1 MAIRTLSGVIVHHAV
16 VITFSLTTKDGRA
29 VVMAD
34 SVKVNLQA
42 PEATTYGA
50 TTVSSK
56 SLDGG
61 SWARRAGTL
70 HVVDIRKWHYA
81 YMAILFVDFIAQ
93 MAFLSFV
100 SEELGHFEF
109 YLRLTWAISAS
120 CMVLYVLD
128 MGLRLLSLR
137 GAMLQSFAAI
147 LDFVVV
153 VALLVCLYFRY
164 YSLHGV
170 FWWTMASFILTA
182 LHIVVKPKT
191 RMFSKKFH
199 KFRAGFEKIH
209 ISVGSVRASLYKIPG
224 MAADDILTL
233 ERKLTQIAGNAD
245 GDISRPKLMTFLEL
259 ALVYRPKECS
269 VSEFLSYL
277 RDLDASTYSYG
288 AVDVVT
294 STLRHW
300 SGQTCDLLMVVVV
313 VCVNASINPVQ
324 ALLLNLLA
332 DQAFLPSSKMDQD
345 TALVY
350 GVAGLLALCIP
361 FALGD
366 AMIGYVEMDILGSK
380 MISKAT
386 AQLQGDVLHTILSQP
401 TSFFA
406 TRSDGDLNNLF
417 GSDLARVNGLWQ
429 AVFWNLINPLVSILF
444 GFGYLLYAQPPL
456 GLLAFAFAFVLVT
469 SGPQG
474 YAAKQSKAFGSQNA
488 YVASDFANAIAC
500 QKPTLLI
507 KFRSV
512 VDTLKS
518 AQFRKDFWSGIVQI
532 YVESAMY
539 VFVAVMTASLAI
551 QVRQGKLT
559 SGQFFAFVT
568 MLARVSSPVTILGI
582 MHVPVFAGGFM
593 RVAIGNASSLQRLD
607 LLLALL
613 PSASSSSSS
622 PMTAMPPME
631 TSVSFEN
638 LTFQYKKGGANVL
651 NQLNATIPKGTYM
664 IMPAS
669 STVVW
674 SHRIHLSAGAYTCL
688 VGPSGCG
695 KSSLLSCLMQFN
707 NITSGTIA
715 IDNVDIQAYVPNI
728 YISSIT
734 QVYTWIILMFMYY
747 LVRYSK
753 ESVMAQIA
761 VVFQDGGILNG
772 SVLDNIRYGNE
783 NASTD
788 ECIEAAKWA
797 EADKFVAKLPQGY
810 ATIMGQHATCNMSGG
825 QVQRICL
832 ARALVRKPSLLLL
845 DEATSALDP
854 ETEASIVRTLETL
867 ARDFHMTILSVTH
880 RLSTARNADLIL
892 VLDKGAV
899 AETGTYD
906 SLVASPDSLF
916 SEMVSQSTSSDQKLP
931 ATSSRGAKLVGA
943 EASKHAAE
951 LETFQRHLDKQAKV
965 QGTILTFQRSTAG
978 SKRAVI
984 AHDDEPLLQ
993 DDQGNSTTHAVL

>member
-1 MAIRTLSGVIVHHAV
+1 
-16 VITFSLTTKDGRA
+16 
-29 VVMAD
+29 
-34 SVKVNLQA
+34 
-42 PEATTYGA
+42 
-50 TTVSSK
+50 
-56 SLDGG
+56 
-61 SWARRAGTL
+61 
-70 HVVDIRKWHYA
+70 
-81 YMAILFVDFIAQ
+81 
-93 MAFLSFV
+93 
-100 SEELGHFEF
+100 
-109 YLRLTWAISAS
+109 
-120 CMVLYVLD
+120 
-128 MGLRLLSLR
+128 
-137 GAMLQSFAAI
+137 
-147 LDFVVV
+147 
-153 VALLVCLYFRY
+153 
-164 YSLHGV
+164 
-170 FWWTMASFILTA
+170 
-182 LHIVVKPKT
+182 
-191 RMFSKKFH
+191 
-199 KFRAGFEKIH
+199 
-209 ISVGSVRASLYKIPG
+209 
-224 MAADDILTL
+224 
-233 ERKLTQIAGNAD
+233 
-245 GDISRPKLMTFLEL
+245 
-259 ALVYRPKECS
+259 
-269 VSEFLSYL
+269 
-277 RDLDASTYSYG
+277 
-288 AVDVVT
+288 
-294 STLRHW
+294 
-300 SGQTCDLLMVVVV
+300 
-313 VCVNASINPVQ
+313 
-324 ALLLNLLA
+324 
-332 DQAFLPSSKMDQD
+332 
-345 TALVY
+345 
-350 GVAGLLALCIP
+350 
-361 FALGD
+361 
-366 AMIGYVEMDILGSK
+366 

-500 QKPTLLI
+500 QKVVRAYALQPTLLI

-568 MLARVSSPVTILGI
+568 MLARVSSPVTILG
-582 MHVPVFAGGFM
+582 
-593 RVAIGNASSLQRLD
+593 
-607 LLLALL
+607 
-613 PSASSSSSS
+613 
-622 PMTAMPPME
+622 
-631 TSVSFEN
+631 
-638 LTFQYKKGGANVL
+638 
-651 NQLNATIPKGTYM
+651 
-664 IMPAS
+664 
-669 STVVW
+669 
-674 SHRIHLSAGAYTCL
+674 AYTCL

-715 IDNVDIQAYVPNI
+715 IDNVDIQA
-728 YISSIT
+728 
-734 QVYTWIILMFMYY
+734 
-747 LVRYSK
+747 YSK

>member
-1 MAIRTLSGVIVHHAV
+1 MAIRTLSGVNVHHAAV

-147 LDFVVV
+147 LDLVVV

-191 RMFSKKFH
+191 RVFSKKFH

-300 SGQTCDLLMVVVV
+300 SGQTCDLFMVVVV

-500 QKPTLLI
+500 QKPTLLS

-568 MLARVSSPVTILGI
+568 MLARVSSPVTILG
-582 MHVPVFAGGFM
+582 MSRGFM

-613 PSASSSSSS
+613 PSSTSSSSSLG
-622 PMTAMPPME
+622 TAMPPME

-674 SHRIHLSAGAYTCL
+674 SHHIHLSAGAYTCL

-715 IDNVDIQAYVPNI
+715 IDNVDIQA
-728 YISSIT
+728 
-734 QVYTWIILMFMYY
+734 
-747 LVRYSK
+747 YSK

-951 LETFQRHLDKQAKV
+951 LETFQRHLDEQAKV
-965 QGTILTFQRSTAG
+965 QGTILTTFQRSTAG
-978 SKRAVI
+978 SKRAVV

-993 DDQGNSTTHAVL
+993 DDQGNSTTHAVV

>member
-1 MAIRTLSGVIVHHAV
+1 
-16 VITFSLTTKDGRA
+16 
-29 VVMAD
+29 MAD

-137 GAMLQSFAAI
+137 GAVLQSFAAI

-164 YSLHGV
+164 YRLHGV

-191 RMFSKKFH
+191 RVFSKKFH

-224 MAADDILTL
+224 MAVDDILTL

-366 AMIGYVEMDILGSK
+366 AMIGYFQSK

-500 QKPTLLI
+500 QKVVRAYALQPTLLS

-568 MLARVSSPVTILGI
+568 MLARVSSPVTILG
-582 MHVPVFAGGFM
+582 GFM

-613 PSASSSSSS
+613 PSSTSSSSSLG
-622 PMTAMPPME
+622 TAMPPME

-651 NQLNATIPKGTYM
+651 NQLNATIPK
-664 IMPAS
+664 
-669 STVVW
+669 
-674 SHRIHLSAGAYTCL
+674 GAYTCL

-715 IDNVDIQAYVPNI
+715 IDNVDIQA
-728 YISSIT
+728 
-734 QVYTWIILMFMYY
+734 
-747 LVRYSK
+747 YSK

-867 ARDFHMTILSVTH
+867 ARNFHMTILSVTH

-899 AETGTYD
+899 AEIGTYD
-906 SLVASPDSLF
+906 SLVDSPDSLF

-965 QGTILTFQRSTAG
+965 QGTILTTFQHSTAG
-978 SKRAVI
+978 SKRAVV